1 MTNERL
7 AELLEATDSVSEYIK
22 EHLHDTVE
30 NNLLYTGVIDDTS
43 DENYATINTVK
54 KMVLTKLLKELE
66 L

>member
-1 MTNERL
+1 MNNERL

-22 EHLHDTVE
+22 NLLHDTVE
-30 NNLLYTGVIDDTS
+30 NNLLYTGVIDDTG

-54 KMVLTKLLKELE
+54 KMVLTTILKDLE

>member
-1 MTNERL
+1 MNNERL

-22 EHLHDTVE
+22 NLLHDTVE

-54 KMVLTKLLKELE
+54 KMVLTTILKDLE